1 MSEAGVN
8 KTFNYEWD
16 DTLKKWIKQ
25 VSSSTGTTQVNIE
38 NVTPVN
44 GRLPVDTELTIS
56 GDVIV
61 DRVNIQSIPLTEVY
75 PSGTYAQLLTSD
87 DLVTTIQ
94 YHESDAIFGS
104 NSTISGIT
112 YSSVTL
118 GTTAYETFASGT
130 NTLVITRGL

>member
-25 VSSSTGTTQVNIE
+25 VSSSTGTTTVNIE

-44 GRLPVDTELTIS
+44 GRIPVDTELTIE

-61 DRVNIQSIPLTEVY
+61 DRVNVQSIPLTQTY
-75 PSGTYAQLLTSD
+75 PSGTYAQLLTAD

-112 YSSVTL
+112 YTSATL

>member
-16 DTLKKWIKQ
+16 TVNNKWVKQ
-25 VSSSTGTTQVNIE
+25 VNAGTS
-38 NVTPVN
+38 
-44 GRLPVDTELTIS
+44 D
-56 GDVIV
+56 D
-61 DRVNIQSIPLTEVY
+61 
-75 PSGTYAQLLTSD
+75 TYAQLLTAD

-112 YSSVTL
+112 YTSAVL

-130 NTLVITRGL
+130 STLVITRSV